1 MRSLPLFIATLT
13 TSIALSTL
21 PASGQQR
28 QLPSSQAEV
37 QLSFAPVVKQTT
49 PAVVNIYTRKVVQ
62 QRQQVASPLLNDPF
76 FRQFFGDQLRL
87 QQQKPRVQNSLGSG
101 VIVESDGLIVTNY
114 HVIREADQI
123 TVALSD
129 RREFEAKVV
138 RTDERV
144 DLAVLKIEAKGLPTL
159 SLRDSDTIEVG
170 DLVLAIGNPFGV
182 GQTVTT
188 GIVSGLARTN
198 AGITDYNFFIQTDA
212 AINPGNS
219 GGALVTMDG
228 RLIGINTAIYSRSGG
243 SIGIGFAIPAN
254 MVRTMIAGGA
264 DANAKVV
271 RAWFGASGQPVTQD
285 LASSLNLARP
295 YGVLINGTF
304 PGSPAERAGL
314 MPGDVVTAI
323 DGREVDDPESL
334 RFRIATLPI
343 GSSAELS
350 YFRKGQA
357 MKTQA
362 TLIAPPEN
370 PPRDET
376 QMKGNQPLAG
386 ATIVNLSP
394 AMVEELGIPGPSQG
408 VMITDI
414 AQGSPAGRVGFR
426 PGDLMVQV
434 NATQIDTVTSL
445 RTAME
450 KPSQSGWKI
459 TFKRGEETLT
469 ASFKR

>member
-1 MRSLPLFIATLT
+1 MRSLPLVIAALA
-13 TSIALSTL
+13 TSITLNAL
-21 PASGQQR
+21 PAVGQQR
-28 QLPSSQAEV
+28 QLPTSQAEV
-37 QLSFAPVVKQTT
+37 QLSYAPVVKQTT

-62 QRQQVASPLLNDPF
+62 QRQAAASPLLNDPF
-76 FRQFFGDQLRL
+76 FRQFFGDQLKL
-87 QQQKPRVQNSLGSG
+87 QQRPRVQNSLGSG

-114 HVIREADQI
+114 HVIDGADQI

-129 RREFEAKVV
+129 RREFEAKVI
-138 RTDERV
+138 RADERV

-182 GQTVTT
+182 GQTVTS

-228 RLIGINTAIYSRSGG
+228 RLVGINTAIYSRSGG

-264 DANAKVV
+264 DASAKVV
-271 RAWFGASGQPVTQD
+271 RAWFGGSGQPVTSEI
-285 LASSLNLARP
+285 AASLNLPRP

-314 MPGDVVTAI
+314 KAGDVVTGI

-343 GSSAELS
+343 GSKAELS
-350 YFRKGQA
+350 YIRKGQA
-357 MKTQA
+357 MTTSA

-370 PPRDET
+370 PPREQT
-376 QMKGNQPLAG
+376 QLKGNQPLAG

-408 VMITDI
+408 VMITDV
-414 AQGSPAGRVGFR
+414 AQGSPAARVGFR

-434 NATQIDTVTSL
+434 NQTQIDSVTTMK
-445 RTAME
+445 TAMD
-450 KPSQSGWKI
+450 KASQGWKI
-459 TFKRGEETLT
+459 TFKRGEETLS